1 MYFSHTT
8 HLSFPFFLLSITFG
22 TFAQSPCPDPEKIFP
37 CICNNFQ
44 MNFDY
49 AFHTK
54 DFSQY
59 DTLSEANSTTDYY
72 QYEALNDAN
81 NTIDYVKVV
90 CSVGNSSAEIFSVF
104 NNATWPSKQLKEF
117 VLFGGNMAEE
127 FPGGYFGGVSFE
139 RIAIINYEVDTIH
152 LSALI
157 SSQDTLEEL
166 KIMFSHLKEFPWD
179 TLPLLT
185 KLTSLKLYGNE
196 LKDIRIRSDSLREL
210 DISSNQIAALKS
222 GWSAPNLTSLR
233 MDMNPIS
240 EIPHGFLDGLGNLQE
255 FHCFEC
261 HLGPTLFKGSLG
273 FHSEIVTYIGLSWN
287 DISNIEEGAI
297 TGVTPE
303 TFVGLDGNKIADL
316 TEATFRPILEVL
328 QRGFGSLSVMGWFY
342 DLVICDPFSYFL
354 FPQ

>member
-1 MYFSHTT
+1 MTANAQYLVCQSDKE
-8 HLSFPFFLLSITFG
+8 LQARSGFG
-22 TFAQSPCPDPEKIFP
+22 S
-37 CICNNFQ
+37 
-44 MNFDY
+44 
-49 AFHTK
+49 
-54 DFSQY
+54 
-59 DTLSEANSTTDYY
+59 
-72 QYEALNDAN
+72 
-81 NTIDYVKVV
+81 
-90 CSVGNSSAEIFSVF
+90 
-104 NNATWPSKQLKEF
+104 KEF
-117 VLFGGNMAEE
+117 VLIGGNMAEE

-139 RIAIINYEVDTIH
+139 RIAIMNYEVDTIH

-166 KIMFSHLKEFPWD
+166 EIMFSHLKEFPWD

-196 LKDIRIRSDSLREL
+196 LKNIRIRSDSLREL

-261 HLGPTLFKGSLG
+261 HLGPTLFKGSMG
-273 FHSEIVTYIGLSWN
+273 FHSEIVTYIELGRN

-297 TGVTPE
+297 TGVTPD
-303 TFVGLDGNKIADL
+303 TFVGLDLNKITDL

-328 QRGFGSLSVMGWFY
+328 RRGFGSLSVTGNPIICGCRIDW
-342 DLVICDPFSYFL
+342 LVRNPFLQTSIFGSCQDGSFFRALDPHIFEQFCIER
-354 FPQ
+354 